1 MYFQLLAYHL
11 RELILLLEYVGYI
24 VVVNDTA
31 VSNIHC
37 LNLGRRTHKPYKKK
51 FNHNLALIS
60 ALTKT

>member
-37 LNLGRRTHKPYKKK
+37 LNLGRRTHKPYKK
-51 FNHNLALIS
+51 NSIITLL
-60 ALTKT
+60 